1 MMNKGPFF
9 PGFLKKRLLAGYP
22 EGLRPT
28 REVQPWPT
36 GEYAEAFL
44 CGRSGSSA

>member
-9 PGFLKKRLLAGYP
+9 PGFLKKRLFAGYP
-22 EGLRPT
+22 EELRPT
-28 REVQPWPT
+28 CAVQPWRA